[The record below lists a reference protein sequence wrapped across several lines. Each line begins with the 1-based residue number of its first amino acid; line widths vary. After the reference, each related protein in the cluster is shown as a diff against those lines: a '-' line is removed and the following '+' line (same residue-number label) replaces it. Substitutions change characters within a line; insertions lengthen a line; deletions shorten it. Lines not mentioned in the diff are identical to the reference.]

1 VGIWKSGTLS
11 FDLKEEDIIKEN
23 SVLLA
28 VGTSEA
34 LSKLKRLIY

>member
-11 FDLKEEDIIKEN
+11 FEPDAEDLIREN

-28 VGTSEA
+28 VGTPEE
-34 LSKLKRLIY
+34 LSKLKKLTH